1 MKKSTLIL
9 AFLMGYFILT
19 AQQKPSI
26 IPIPQNY
33 RAQNAT
39 FHLNSDVSI
48 YFDNPLL
55 ADEAH
60 FLQAKIFE
68 DKALTL
74 PMGKGLKESGIS
86 LVLTGDDTRKGAY
99 TLNMSNNSIRIESGT
114 EEGIFNGIISLL
126 QLIEFSS
133 SEAIPCW
140 NIEDFPKHDWRG
152 VMLDESRHFFGK
164 EKVKSLLDWMAFY
177 KLNRFHWHL
186 TDEPG
191 WRIEIKK
198 YPLLT
203 YIGGIGNQT
212 DPDAAPMY
220 YTQEDIK
227 EIVKYAADRKITVI
241 PEVDMPGHARA
252 ANRAYPEFSGG
263 GSERYPHFTFNPGL
277 EGTYQYLTDILK
289 EVDVLFPSQMIHLGG
304 DEVHFGNQQWNE
316 IEGIQKLMA
325 ENNYTDLAEVEEHF
339 MVRMADSLFAMGNKL
354 LAWDEVADID
364 LPTDQTIIFW
374 WRHDQ
379 PDYLQKALDRNYQ
392 VVLCP
397 RIPLYFDFV
406 QHDIHEV
413 GRRWAGAY
421 SDLEGV
427 YTFDADHYAK
437 EKVSQVL
444 GIQANLWTE
453 VIRTPERFDFMMF
466 PRISA
471 LSEAAW
477 GSNSSFS
484 DYEERLGDHLSLYDE
499 LGIYYF
505 DPFNPE
511 EWGEPLE

>member
-152 VMLDESRHFFGK
+152 VMLDESRHF
-164 EKVKSLLDWMAFY
+164 
-177 KLNRFHWHL
+177 
-186 TDEPG
+186 
-191 WRIEIKK
+191 
-198 YPLLT
+198 
-203 YIGGIGNQT
+203 
-212 DPDAAPMY
+212 
-220 YTQEDIK
+220 
-227 EIVKYAADRKITVI
+227 
-241 PEVDMPGHARA
+241 
-252 ANRAYPEFSGG
+252 
-263 GSERYPHFTFNPGL
+263 
-277 EGTYQYLTDILK
+277 
-289 EVDVLFPSQMIHLGG
+289 
-304 DEVHFGNQQWNE
+304 
-316 IEGIQKLMA
+316 
-325 ENNYTDLAEVEEHF
+325 
-339 MVRMADSLFAMGNKL
+339 
-354 LAWDEVADID
+354 
-364 LPTDQTIIFW
+364 
-374 WRHDQ
+374 
-379 PDYLQKALDRNYQ
+379 
-392 VVLCP
+392 
-397 RIPLYFDFV
+397 
-406 QHDIHEV
+406 
-413 GRRWAGAY
+413 
-421 SDLEGV
+421 
-427 YTFDADHYAK
+427 
-437 EKVSQVL
+437 
-444 GIQANLWTE
+444 
-453 VIRTPERFDFMMF
+453 
-466 PRISA
+466 
-471 LSEAAW
+471 
-477 GSNSSFS
+477 
-484 DYEERLGDHLSLYDE
+484 
-499 LGIYYF
+499 
-505 DPFNPE
+505 
-511 EWGEPLE
+511 